1 MPKHMF
7 EFMIA
12 MTVLALAPSHRHLI
26 AGQHSSVLMQRPLTL
41 PSIRQGDSCTIAV
54 GSRGTVP
61 NQRHIFGASGVWFGA
76 GPVYVALPY
85 RFTRDDNN
93 ATFSLD
99 QVPLV
104 DGVHRAKTPWVSV
117 PSYSG
122 PILIRGHA
130 LDASGRALRFSAS
143 PAGPRDSLHLEAP
156 QAPSAGL
163 WSFWASSMWV
173 PNPGC
178 YGIQIDTLAGTDIV
192 IFSATWEVRGV
203 A

>member
-1 MPKHMF
+1 MAKHTF
-7 EFMIA
+7 EFTIA
-12 MTVLALAPSHRHLI
+12 MTLLVFAPSQRHLI
-26 AGQHSSVLMQRPLTL
+26 AGQHSSVLEHRPLTL
-41 PSIRQGDSCTIAV
+41 PSIRPGDSCTIAV

-61 NQRHIFGASGVWFGA
+61 NQNHIFGASGAWFGA

-122 PILIRGHA
+122 AILIRGHA
-130 LDASGRALRFSAS
+130 VDGSGRTLRFTAS
-143 PAGPRDSLHLEAP
+143 SAGPRDSLYLEAP
-156 QAPSAGL
+156 QVRSAGL
-163 WSFWASSMWV
+163 WSFWASSMLV
-173 PNPGC
+173 PSPGC

-192 IFSATWEVRGV
+192 IFSAT
-203 A
+203 

>member
-1 MPKHMF
+1 MLKHTF
-7 EFMIA
+7 EFTIA
-12 MTVLALAPSHRHLI
+12 MTLLAFAPSQRHLI
-26 AGQHSSVLMQRPLTL
+26 AGQHSSVLKQRPLTL
-41 PSIRQGDSCTIAV
+41 PSIRPGDSCTIAV

-61 NQRHIFGASGVWFGA
+61 NQTHIFGASGVWFGA

-85 RFTRDDNN
+85 KFTDNNNN

-99 QVPLV
+99 PVPLD

-130 LDASGRALRFSAS
+130 VDASGRTLRFSAS
-143 PAGPRDSLHLEAP
+143 GAGRRDSLYLEAP
-156 QAPSAGL
+156 QARSAGL

-173 PNPGC
+173 PSPGC
-178 YGIQIDTLAGTDIV
+178 YGIQIDTLAGTDVV
-192 IFSATWEVRGV
+192 IFSAT
-203 A
+203 

>member
-1 MPKHMF
+1 MPKHTS

-12 MTVLALAPSHRHLI
+12 MTLLAVAHSQRHLI
-26 AGQHSSVLMQRPLTL
+26 AEQHSSVLIQRPLTL
-41 PSIRQGDSCTIAV
+41 PSIHPGDSCTIAV

-61 NQRHIFGASGVWFGA
+61 NQNHIFGASGAWFGA
-76 GPVYVALPY
+76 GPMYVALPY

-122 PILIRGHA
+122 AILIRGLA
-130 LDASGRALRFSAS
+130 LDAGGGTLRFSAS
-143 PAGPRDSLHLEAP
+143 GAGPRDSLYLEVP
-156 QAPSAGL
+156 QARSAGL

-173 PNPGC
+173 PSPGC

-192 IFSATWEVRGV
+192 IFSAT
-203 A
+203 